1 MVRPREMRG
10 AQRTDLVWNWV
21 EASNR
26 RAKRGSFE
34 VSLTMV
40 GSPVCAT
47 QPAIPSPTLTR
58 NTATSLPFSPRAS
71 SKVSSCFSSSSMRM
85 DQASEGIS
93 SWTLAMISSMI
104 LRGSRMEFAVFTM
117 SVRIER
123 RRVVVRRRPW
133 VSPARRTWPSRAR
146 ASSKWA
152 STSRACGSPPVRQ
165 EARNRTP
172 ARVTASARRRRR
184 AGSATGRWGKVRR
197 RAGAAPSLGPD
208 LHRRLRGGLVQRTV
222 PTTPGRT
229 RSPDR
234 VAGGRFFGGRVR

>member
-10 AQRTDLVWNWV
+10 AQRTDFVWNWV

-58 NTATSLPFSPRAS
+58 KTATSLPFSPRAS
-71 SKVSSCFSSSSMRM
+71 SKVSSCFSSSSMRI

-93 SWTLAMISSMI
+93 SWTLAMMSSMI
-104 LRGSRMEFAVFTM
+104 LRGSRIEFAVFTM
-117 SVRIER
+117 SVRMDR

-133 VSPARRTWPSRAR
+133 VSPARRACPSRAR

-152 STSRACGSPPVRQ
+152 STSRAGGSPARQ
-165 EARNRTP
+165 EARWK
-172 ARVTASARRRRR
+172 S
-184 AGSATGRWGKVRR
+184 
-197 RAGAAPSLGPD
+197 
-208 LHRRLRGGLVQRTV
+208 
-222 PTTPGRT
+222 
-229 RSPDR
+229 
-234 VAGGRFFGGRVR
+234 

>member
-1 MVRPREMRG
+1 MVSCSVRWKRIAFSMAMAQGSTRVSRSSRSAWVNLPPCLLITCTTPMVRPREMRG
-10 AQRTDLVWNWV
+10 AQRTDLVWNCV

-34 VSLTMV
+34 VSFTMV

-71 SKVSSCFSSSSMRM
+71 SKVSSCFSSSSIRM
-85 DQASEGIS
+85 DQASDGIS

-117 SVRIER
+117 SVRIDS

-133 VSPARRTWPSRAR
+133 VSPARRAWPSRAR
-146 ASSKWA
+146 AASKWA
-152 STSRACGSPPVRQ
+152 STSRAGGSPVRQ
-165 EARNRTP
+165 EP
-172 ARVTASARRRRR
+172 
-184 AGSATGRWGKVRR
+184 RWK
-197 RAGAAPSLGPD
+197 S
-208 LHRRLRGGLVQRTV
+208 
-222 PTTPGRT
+222 
-229 RSPDR
+229 
-234 VAGGRFFGGRVR
+234 